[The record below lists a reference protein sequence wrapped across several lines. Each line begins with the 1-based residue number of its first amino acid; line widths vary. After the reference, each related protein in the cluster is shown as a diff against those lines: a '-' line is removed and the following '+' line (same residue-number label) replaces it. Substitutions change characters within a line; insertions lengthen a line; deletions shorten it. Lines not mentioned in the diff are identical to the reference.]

1 MTRVNLGI
9 ACLFWEW
16 RLLHARRLE
25 LGVLGAGSAG
35 GGWGAVWVPV
45 PEDADGAS
53 ACHSQVGVMMES
65 PSQESL

>member
-1 MTRVNLGI
+1 MHLG
-9 ACLFWEW
+9 LSSMHWVQG
-16 RLLHARRLE
+16 E
-25 LGVLGAGSAG
+25 LG
-35 GGWGAVWVPV
+35 GGWGAAWVPV